1 MTGACRKP
9 QGLCGFSWKVVRRAT
24 FVVDQDLLDFGKH
37 AMVSCGK
44 QGEDKIHNADVRAD
58 TDHKNRLYPVAAGP
72 LHHSIGSVGLKGS
85 DEAVDAV
92 LANQRCLWFILQ
104 PLEFRNQFLLA
115 AAAFVGHRIEKHG
128 SNVWLV
134 NTGWNGGSAQSGAKR
149 ISIKDTRAIIT
160 AILNGSIENSQYQ
173 RDVVFGLQ
181 IPETLDGVDS
191 NILKR
196 FSDLITQAKKMQE
209 KMKETQEAL
218 KKIEVEGI
226 SGGNAIRV
234 IMNGDGELKKISLD
248 ENLLKE
254 SKEIVEDL
262 IVAAHND
269 AKSKLKKKTSEEIS
283 KVTGG
288 VSLPPGFKL
297 PF

>member
-1 MTGACRKP
+1 MA
-9 QGLCGFSWKVVRRAT
+9 
-24 FVVDQDLLDFGKH
+24 DF
-37 AMVSCGK
+37 
-44 QGEDKIHNADVRAD
+44 
-58 TDHKNRLYPVAAGP
+58 T
-72 LHHSIGSVGLKGS
+72 
-85 DEAVDAV
+85 
-92 LANQRCLWFILQ
+92 
-104 PLEFRNQFLLA
+104 
-115 AAAFVGHRIEKHG
+115 
-128 SNVWLV
+128 
-134 NTGWNGGSAQSGAKR
+134 
-149 ISIKDTRAIIT
+149 
-160 AILNGSIENSQYQ
+160 
-173 RDVVFGLQ
+173 
-181 IPETLDGVDS
+181 
-191 NILKR
+191 
-196 FSDLITQAKKMQE
+196 DLITQAKKMQE
-209 KMKETQEAL
+209 QMQKTQETL

-269 AKSKLKKKTSEEIS
+269 AKSKLRKKTSEEIS

>member
-1 MTGACRKP
+1 MA
-9 QGLCGFSWKVVRRAT
+9 
-24 FVVDQDLLDFGKH
+24 DF
-37 AMVSCGK
+37 
-44 QGEDKIHNADVRAD
+44 
-58 TDHKNRLYPVAAGP
+58 T
-72 LHHSIGSVGLKGS
+72 
-85 DEAVDAV
+85 
-92 LANQRCLWFILQ
+92 
-104 PLEFRNQFLLA
+104 
-115 AAAFVGHRIEKHG
+115 
-128 SNVWLV
+128 
-134 NTGWNGGSAQSGAKR
+134 
-149 ISIKDTRAIIT
+149 
-160 AILNGSIENSQYQ
+160 
-173 RDVVFGLQ
+173 
-181 IPETLDGVDS
+181 
-191 NILKR
+191 
-196 FSDLITQAKKMQE
+196 DLITQAKKMQE
-209 KMKETQEAL
+209 QMQKTQETL